1 MEEIKS
7 DEINSAI
14 KDAKEKLSGMNKI
27 IEKMP
32 EIEGML
38 SMMEGLDI
46 ESLTNGSLEKF
57 TDVAKNAS
65 LGKVT
70 STLKS
75 MSPEEILID
84 LSCTVFNIVFGE
96 NGSLPTSTF
105 KEPYRP
111 LDKEVS
117 LIVQCEIKK
126 DADVSIFSSIDKV
139 INLDLVKEAIFTVYY
154 LPSATN
160 PLRKIMVVT
169 DNGGCEDIEDV
180 SKECYLTR
188 KLFCEHI
195 SFCLNVFFAA
205 INKNEVR
212 LNEI

>member
-38 SMMEGLDI
+38 SMMEGLDM

-84 LSCTVFNIVFGE
+84 FI
-96 NGSLPTSTF
+96 
-105 KEPYRP
+105 
-111 LDKEVS
+111 
-117 LIVQCEIKK
+117 LIILLE
-126 DADVSIFSSIDKV
+126 FS
-139 INLDLVKEAIFTVYY
+139 FTV
-154 LPSATN
+154 
-160 PLRKIMVVT
+160 
-169 DNGGCEDIEDV
+169 
-180 SKECYLTR
+180 
-188 KLFCEHI
+188 
-195 SFCLNVFFAA
+195 NV
-205 INKNEVR
+205 
-212 LNEI
+212 